1 MRFRG
6 IHRGWLDR
14 SSFVA
19 RYGVGQNEATR
30 AVELAVIGGD
40 WGANGYTT
48 VAQADVLGQVLGLEP
63 GTRLLD
69 LGSGRGWPG
78 LYLAKGHGC
87 TAVLSDLPVEALRT
101 GAARARA
108 EHISGRV
115 GSVLASARHL
125 PFTPGSFDAVV
136 HTDVL
141 C

>member
-1 MRFRG
+1 MAREGTKAERQT
-6 IHRGWLDR
+6 LDR
-14 SSFVA
+14 FVA
-19 RYGVGQNEATR
+19 RYGVGQNETTR
-30 AVELAVIGGD
+30 AVEMAVIGGD

-48 VAQADVLGQVLGLEP
+48 LAQADVLGQVLGLEP

-87 TAVLSDLPVEALRT
+87 TAVLSGLPVEALRA

-115 GSVLASARHL
+115 GAVLASARHL